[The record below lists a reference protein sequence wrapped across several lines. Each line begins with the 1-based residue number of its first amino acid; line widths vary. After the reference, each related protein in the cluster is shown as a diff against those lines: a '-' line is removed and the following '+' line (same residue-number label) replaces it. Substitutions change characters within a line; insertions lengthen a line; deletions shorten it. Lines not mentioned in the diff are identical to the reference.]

1 MAIMAL
7 FISAIPPLVAAS
19 DDYAALFQQAAALSQ
34 QGKYELAAEKYEAA
48 LRLRPGSAEALNN
61 VAVMYYEAHRYQ
73 DAFAAASQ
81 IWRSHPEL
89 KSAAL
94 IAGLA
99 AVQSNRPG
107 EALAPLEKLVAAEP
121 SNRDALLGLAS
132 AHLQMKDVA
141 RAAEL
146 YVREIENDPRDVNAW
161 YGKAICYE
169 RMAED
174 ASRKLSRMPGGTS
187 YSKRLL
193 AEYLQGTGDGKLAAE
208 AFGESLATESTS
220 SAKANREYETARDLA
235 AKSRDS
241 FEQLVSLA
249 PDSWQ
254 ASLFLGDVERQHGSF
269 SAALE
274 HYQKTAE
281 LQPENA
287 APLLGMGT
295 VYWEMGNFDRAVT
308 CLREALKFKPDSM
321 QAIFELAN
329 IAVRRHQDAAAIPL
343 LRQYLATQPDAAA
356 ARIDLGRA
364 YFHLGQFEKAV
375 EAFTSALDSDEKG
388 DVHYQL
394 ATALRKLGRMSEA
407 ETAMRES
414 NVLRKAEL
422 KREQELHSRN

>member
-1 MAIMAL
+1 MIITAL
-7 FISAIPPLVAAS
+7 FVSAVLPLVAAA
-19 DDYAALFQQAAALSQ
+19 DQYTALFREAAALSQ
-34 QGKYELAAEKYEAA
+34 QGKYELAAEKYEEA
-48 LRLRPGSAEALNN
+48 LRLHPGSAEALNN
-61 VAVMYYEAHRYQ
+61 VAVMYYEAHRYN
-73 DAFAAASQ
+73 DAFAAASR

-99 AVQSNRPG
+99 AVQCNRPG
-107 EALAPLEKLVAAEP
+107 EALAPLEKLVDAEP

-132 AHLQMKDVA
+132 AHLQMKDFA

-146 YVREIENDPRDVNAW
+146 YARETETDPKDVNAW

-193 AEYLQGTGDGKLAAE
+193 AEYLQGEGDSKLAAE

-220 SAKANREYETARDLA
+220 SAEANREYETARDLA

-241 FEQLVSLA
+241 FEQLVTLA
-249 PDSWQ
+249 PESWQ
-254 ASLFLGDVERQHGSF
+254 ASLFLGDVERQHGNF
-269 SAALE
+269 LAALGR
-274 HYQKTAE
+274 YQKAAQ

-287 APLLGMGT
+287 APLLGIGT
-295 VYWEMGNFDRAVT
+295 VYWEMGKFDEAVSY
-308 CLREALKFKPDSM
+308 LREALKFKPDSM
-321 QAIFELAN
+321 QATFELAN
-329 IAVRRHQDAAAIPL
+329 IAVRRHQDEAAIPL
-343 LRQYLATQPDAAA
+343 LQQYLAIQPDAAA

-375 EAFTSALDSDEKG
+375 KAFTGALDSDEKG

-394 ATALRKLGRMSEA
+394 ATALRKLGRTSEA
-407 ETAMRES
+407 DAALRQS
-414 NVLRKAEL
+414 NVLRDAEL
-422 KREQELHSRN
+422 KREEALHSPN